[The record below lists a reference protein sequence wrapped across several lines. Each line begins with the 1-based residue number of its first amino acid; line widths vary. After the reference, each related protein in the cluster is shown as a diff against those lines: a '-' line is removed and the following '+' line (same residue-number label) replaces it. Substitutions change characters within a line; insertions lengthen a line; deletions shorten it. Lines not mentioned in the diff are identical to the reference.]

1 MTTISSTTL
10 ATLYKYNAPSGAS
23 ASSGASTVTAEQQP
37 VNVSSPPESTTTSF
51 GNGSSSPL
59 TYNAAGLMDAFR
71 QATANKPS
79 GSSPAQTARDAII
92 VAENAITQTQ
102 GSLGAS
108 SPASTSVSDI
118 LSLGSD
124 QTNGLSGSPAA
135 TVSTNAQSA
144 QTAYLAAENAI
155 TKAQGSLV

>member
-10 ATLYKYNAPSGAS
+10 ATLYKYNAPSGV
-23 ASSGASTVTAEQQP
+23 GASTGANAVTSEP
-37 VNVSSPPESTTTSF
+37 LPINVSSPQESATTSF
-51 GNGSSSPL
+51 GNNSSLPL
-59 TYNAAGLMDAFR
+59 TYNTAGLQDSFR

-92 VAENAITQTQ
+92 AAENAITQTQ

-108 SPASTSVSDI
+108 SPANTSVSDI
-118 LSLGSD
+118 LSLGTN
-124 QTNGLSGSPAA
+124 QTNELSGSPAA
-135 TVSTNAQSA
+135 TVSTSAQSA

-155 TKAQGSLV
+155 TKALGSLV